1 MDIIGIR
8 KLRSISQLLFETTP
22 QLFLQLRMLTFE
34 ESQEF
39 GVNVESIMISLSFAL
54 THFFVE
60 ATVLYLESRA
70 YKSKFVA
77 YISTCLNGRLLWIP
91 YTDLLMNPKS
101 SGKGKKK

>member
-1 MDIIGIR
+1 
-8 KLRSISQLLFETTP
+8 
-22 QLFLQLRMLTFE
+22 MLTFE